1 MYCDPHLPSVLPA
14 LLPVADITRAD
25 AGQMP
30 VLAACHFLGS
40 DHVTLSELCLMGW
53 LRAGLVVHQPLGS
66 DLFGL
71 SRPN

>member
-1 MYCDPHLPSVLPA
+1 MCSDPHLPSDLPA

-40 DHVTLSELCLMGW
+40 DRVTLSELRLTGW
-53 LRAGLVVHQPLGS
+53 LRAVSGPSAFGPRPLW
-66 DLFGL
+66 FKQT
-71 SRPN
+71 